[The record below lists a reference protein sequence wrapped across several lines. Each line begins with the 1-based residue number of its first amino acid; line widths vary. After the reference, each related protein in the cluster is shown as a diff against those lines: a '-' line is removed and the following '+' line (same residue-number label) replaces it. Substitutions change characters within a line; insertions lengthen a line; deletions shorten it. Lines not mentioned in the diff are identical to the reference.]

1 MKMKRN
7 LRSIIFLLTNL
18 CIICGAAIGF
28 LFLRYPLAGS
38 DYGLALPGLL
48 DSALHFRLNGLT
60 IQWYT
65 PTLGGAA
72 RLS

>member
-1 MKMKRN
+1 
-7 LRSIIFLLTNL
+7 
-18 CIICGAAIGF
+18 
-28 LFLRYPLAGS
+28 LAGS